1 MVAYAVDHQPGY
13 NKARDWTHHDLWDS
27 SPYSR
32 SVSWADSQSQRSL
45 CAQEGVMREDF
56 GDGAVREELTLD
68 PELLGLD
75 QFDEDDDEEEDEEPK
90 VPPTWHRFCWVPVV
104 C

>member
-1 MVAYAVDHQPGY
+1 
-13 NKARDWTHHDLWDS
+13 
-27 SPYSR
+27 
-32 SVSWADSQSQRSL
+32 
-45 CAQEGVMREDF
+45 MREDF